1 VTAPG
6 AGADP
11 SAVPDYLGL
20 LRMDGRL
27 VIVLGAGAGIGRQAA
42 HALAQAGAAVWCVDR
57 DAELAA
63 AVAAEVGG
71 RAEAADVTRRDDM
84 ERVFSAAAST
94 GQPVSGVVDVVGIA
108 ATGPLADTDDATF
121 DSQLSLVLRHAYL
134 ALQIGGR
141 VLSAAGGGS
150 MVLVGSMSGLAYSP
164 GQSVYGAAKAAL
176 HHLVKSAGREF
187 AAANVRV
194 NAVAP
199 GLTRTPRLE
208 QKLDPSLWKAAGRH
222 IPRGHA
228 GTPAEIAAPILF
240 LMSEL
245 SSYITGQ
252 IIAVDGATAG
262 NIPDLFAV

>member
-1 VTAPG
+1 
-6 AGADP
+6 
-11 SAVPDYLGL
+11 
-20 LRMDGRL
+20 MDGRL

-84 ERVFSAAAST
+84 ERVFSAATST

-150 MVLVGSMSGLAYSP
+150 MVVVGSMSGLAYAP
-164 GQSVYGAAKAAL
+164 G
-176 HHLVKSAGREF
+176 HLVKSAGREF